1 MCGLPPDPK
10 RHWLRTLWKR
20 RPASLRVD
28 VDSFAEYIRQNHPH
42 MLPKEVQNVTEY
54 VRCMLRGLYDGE

>member
-1 MCGLPPDPK
+1 
-10 RHWLRTLWKR
+10 
-20 RPASLRVD
+20 VD